1 MPYAT
6 NEELPLGVRRHL
18 PPGAQ
23 DLYRQTFNHAASQY
37 GGPESDAA
45 HLAWAVVK
53 RRYMRHVA
61 IWEPKEMAHEVALTT
76 R

>member
-1 MPYAT
+1 MQYST

-23 DLYRQTFNHAASQY
+23 DLYRETFNHAASQY
-37 GGPESDAA
+37 GGRESDAA

-53 RRYMRHVA
+53 RQYMRHDDM
-61 IWEPKEMAHEVALTT
+61 WEPKGMIHEVALAA